1 MRTPMASSLLAV
13 GHTVAKI
20 RAVVEPLPADL
31 PVAGTVVVVLLEAL
45 CYLAVFAAVSLPR
58 LLVSIKAGTLLAHL
72 QP

>member
-13 GHTVAKI
+13 EHTVAKI

-31 PVAGTVVVVLLEAL
+31 PVAGTVVLLEAL